1 LTFYTGGI
9 RQRATFGSYLRQ
21 VPTFLPPSIYAAC
34 AARRGER
41 LGPVSAPAC
50 RT

>member
-1 LTFYTGGI
+1 L
-9 RQRATFGSYLRQ
+9 
-21 VPTFLPPSIYAAC
+21 LPPAICTAC